1 VSNPGARLSRERVL
15 QAAVELADRDGI
27 DSLTMRKLG
36 ERLGAGPM
44 SLYYHVANK
53 HALLDGMVDIV
64 FSEIEVPS
72 AHMDWKQAMRRRAIS
87 TREVL
92 RRHPWALGRM
102 EATKSPGPSDLRL
115 HDAVLGC
122 LREAGFSVEMAVQAY
137 SVQDAYIYGFALQER
152 TLEFGTSEEFAKTAR
167 KRVKEVETKVDDA
180 ARLYPHLA
188 EVVGGYIAKHGY
200 DAAAAFEFGLEV
212 ILDGLE
218 KLRTRA
224 VPMSRAAIR
233 GARSARRGG

>member
-1 VSNPGARLSRERVL
+1 MGDPGTRLSRERVL
-15 QAAVELADRDGI
+15 KAAVHLADHYGI

-36 ERLGAGPM
+36 EHLGAGPM

-53 HALLDGMVDIV
+53 RALLDGMVDLV
-64 FSEIEVPS
+64 FSEIELPS
-72 AHMDWKQAMRRRAIS
+72 AHVDWKQAMRRRAIS

-115 HDAVLGC
+115 HDAVLRC
-122 LREAGFSVEMAVQAY
+122 LRQAGFSVEMAVQAY

-152 TLEFGTSEEFAKTAR
+152 TLEFGTREEFAQAAR
-167 KRVKEVETKVDDA
+167 KRVKEVETKAEDA
-180 ARLYPHLA
+180 ARLYPYLA
-188 EVVGGYIAKHGY
+188 EVVAGYVAKHGY
-200 DAAAAFEFGLEV
+200 DAAEAFEFGLDV

-218 KLRTRA
+218 KLRTS
-224 VPMSRAAIR
+224 SRREGPATPR

>member
-1 VSNPGARLSRERVL
+1 MADPGARLSRDRVL
-15 QAAVELADRDGI
+15 KAAVELADREGI
-27 DSLTMRKLG
+27 DSLTMRTLA
-36 ERLGAGPM
+36 EHLDAGPM

-53 HALLDGMVDIV
+53 RALLDGMVDIV
-64 FSEIEVPS
+64 FTEIELPRTET
-72 AHMDWKQAMRRRAIS
+72 DWKQAMRRRAIS

-102 EATKSPGPSDLRL
+102 EATSSPGPNDLGL
-115 HDAVLGC
+115 HDAVLAC
-122 LREAGFSVEMAVQAY
+122 LRQAGFSVEMAVQAY
-137 SVQDAYIYGFALQER
+137 SVQDAYIYGFVLQER
-152 TLEFGTSEEFAKTAR
+152 TLEFGSREEFAQTAR

-200 DAAAAFEFGLEV
+200 NAAEAFEFGLEV

-218 KLRTRA
+218 KLRA
-224 VPMSRAAIR
+224 PGS
-233 GARSARRGG
+233 RSARRGG

>member
-1 VSNPGARLSRERVL
+1 VSDRGARLSRERVL
-15 QAAVELADRDGI
+15 EAAVELADRDGI

-36 ERLGAGPM
+36 EHLGAGPM

-72 AHMDWKQAMRRRAIS
+72 AEVDWKQAMRRRAIS

-102 EATKSPGPSDLRL
+102 EATKSPGPNDLRL
-115 HDAVLGC
+115 HDAVLRC
-122 LREAGFSVEMAVQAY
+122 LRQGGFSVEMAVQAY

-152 TLEFGTSEEFAKTAR
+152 TLAFGTRDEFAQTAR
-167 KRVKEVETKVDDA
+167 KRVKEVETRVDDA
-180 ARLYPHLA
+180 ARLYPYLA
-188 EVVGGYIAKHGY
+188 EVVGGYVAKHGY
-200 DAAAAFEFGLEV
+200 NAAEAFEFGLDV

-218 KLRTRA
+218 RLRTD
-224 VPMSRAAIR
+224 SRTSKR
-233 GARSARRGG
+233 TARRMTN

>member
-1 VSNPGARLSRERVL
+1 VSDRGARLSRERVL
-15 QAAVELADRDGI
+15 EAAVELADRDGI

-36 ERLGAGPM
+36 EHL
-44 SLYYHVANK
+44 ANK

-72 AHMDWKQAMRRRAIS
+72 AEVDWKQAMRRRAIS

-102 EATKSPGPSDLRL
+102 EATKSPGPNDLRL
-115 HDAVLGC
+115 HDAVLRC
-122 LREAGFSVEMAVQAY
+122 LRQGGFSVEMAVQAY

-152 TLEFGTSEEFAKTAR
+152 TLAFGTRDEFAQTAR
-167 KRVKEVETKVDDA
+167 KRVKEVETRVDDA
-180 ARLYPHLA
+180 ARLYPYLA
-188 EVVGGYIAKHGY
+188 EVVGGYVAKHGY
-200 DAAAAFEFGLEV
+200 NAAEAFEFGLDV

-218 KLRTRA
+218 RLRPGT
-224 VPMSRAAIR
+224 VPDPNVATR
-233 GARSARRGG
+233 GARSARRDG

>member
-1 VSNPGARLSRERVL
+1 M
-15 QAAVELADRDGI
+15 QLADRNGI

-36 ERLGAGPM
+36 EHLGAGPM

-53 HALLDGMVDIV
+53 RALLDGMVDIV
-64 FSEIEVPS
+64 FGEIEVPS
-72 AHMDWKQAMRRRAIS
+72 AQVDWKQAMRRRAIS

-102 EATKSPGPSDLRL
+102 EATKVPGPSDLRL

-122 LREAGFSVEMAVQAY
+122 LRQAGFTVELAVQAY

-152 TLEFGTSEEFAKTAR
+152 TLEFGTRDEFAQTAR
-167 KRVKEVETKVDDA
+167 TRVKQVEAKVEDA
-180 ARLYPHLA
+180 ARVYPFLA

-200 DAAAAFEFGLEV
+200 NASEAFEFGLDV

-218 KLRTRA
+218 NLRA
-224 VPMSRAAIR
+224 GAAPKPGAATR

>member
-1 VSNPGARLSRERVL
+1 VGDPGVRLSRDRVL
-15 QAAVELADRDGI
+15 KAAVELADREGI

-36 ERLGAGPM
+36 EHLGAGPM
-44 SLYYHVANK
+44 SIYYYVVNK

-64 FSEIEVPS
+64 FSEIELPS
-72 AHMDWKQAMRRRAIS
+72 PEADWKRAMRQRAIS

-102 EATKSPGPSDLRL
+102 EATTSPGPSDLRL

-122 LREAGFSVEMAVQAY
+122 LRQAGFSVEMAVQAY

-152 TLEFGTSEEFAKTAR
+152 TLAFGTREEFANTAR

-200 DAAAAFEFGLEV
+200 DAAQAFEFGLDV

-218 KLRTRA
+218 KLRT
-224 VPMSRAAIR
+224 VSRSSKR
-233 GARSARRGG
+233 TARRMTN

>member
-1 VSNPGARLSRERVL
+1 M
-15 QAAVELADRDGI
+15 ELADRDGI
-27 DSLTMRKLG
+27 DSLTMRRLG
-36 ERLGAGPM
+36 EHLGAGPM

-53 HALLDGMVDIV
+53 RALLDGMVDIV
-64 FSEIEVPS
+64 FGEIEVPS
-72 AHMDWKQAMRRRAIS
+72 AQVDWKKAMRQRAIS
-87 TREVL
+87 TRAVL

-102 EATKSPGPSDLRL
+102 EATRSPGPSDLRL

-122 LREAGFSVEMAVQAY
+122 LRQAGFSVEMAVQAY

-152 TLEFGTSEEFAKTAR
+152 TLEFGTREEFAQTAR
-167 KRVKEVETKVDDA
+167 KRVKQVETRVDDA
-180 ARLYPHLA
+180 ARLYPFLA

-200 DAAAAFEFGLEV
+200 NASEAFEFGLDV

-218 KLRTRA
+218 NLRTG
-224 VPMSRAAIR
+224 VSPKPRAATR

>member
-1 VSNPGARLSRERVL
+1 MR
-15 QAAVELADRDGI
+15 AAVELADHEGI

-36 ERLGAGPM
+36 EHLGAGPM

-53 HALLDGMVDIV
+53 GALLDGMVDIV
-64 FSEIEVPS
+64 FSEIELPS
-72 AHMDWKQAMRRRAIS
+72 AEVDWKAAMRKRAIS

-102 EATKSPGPSDLRL
+102 EATGSPGPSDLRL
-115 HDAVLGC
+115 HDAVLRC
-122 LREAGFSVEMAVQAY
+122 LRQAGFSVEMAVQAY

-152 TLEFGTSEEFAKTAR
+152 TLAFGTREEFAKTAR
-167 KRVKEVETKVDDA
+167 KRVKQVETKVDDA

-188 EVVGGYIAKHGY
+188 EVVGGYIAKYGY
-200 DAAAAFEFGLEV
+200 DAAEAFEFGLEV

-218 KLRTRA
+218 RLRAGARPSPPAST
-224 VPMSRAAIR
+224 R

>member
-1 VSNPGARLSRERVL
+1 VSDRGARLSRERVL
-15 QAAVELADRDGI
+15 EAAVELADRDGI

-36 ERLGAGPM
+36 EHLGAGPM

-72 AHMDWKQAMRRRAIS
+72 AEVDWKQAMRRRAIS

-102 EATKSPGPSDLRL
+102 EATKSPGPNDLRL
-115 HDAVLGC
+115 HDAVLRC
-122 LREAGFSVEMAVQAY
+122 LRQGGFSVDMAVQAY

-152 TLEFGTSEEFAKTAR
+152 TLAFGTRDEFAQTAR
-167 KRVKEVETKVDDA
+167 KRVKEVETRVDDA
-180 ARLYPHLA
+180 ARLYPYLA
-188 EVVGGYIAKHGY
+188 EVVGGYVAKHGY
-200 DAAAAFEFGLEV
+200 NAAEAFEFGLDV

-218 KLRTRA
+218 RLRTD
-224 VPMSRAAIR
+224 SRSSKR
-233 GARSARRGG
+233 TARRMTN

>member
-1 VSNPGARLSRERVL
+1 VSDRGARLSRERVL
-15 QAAVELADRDGI
+15 EAAVELADRDGI

-36 ERLGAGPM
+36 EHLGAGPM

-72 AHMDWKQAMRRRAIS
+72 AEVDWKQAMRRRAIS

-92 RRHPWALGRM
+92 RRHPWALGRT
-102 EATKSPGPSDLRL
+102 EATKSPGPNDLRL
-115 HDAVLGC
+115 HDAVLRC
-122 LREAGFSVEMAVQAY
+122 LRQGGFSVEMAVQAY

-152 TLEFGTSEEFAKTAR
+152 TLAFGTRDEFAQTAR
-167 KRVKEVETKVDDA
+167 KRVKEVETRVDDA
-180 ARLYPHLA
+180 ARLYPYLA
-188 EVVGGYIAKHGY
+188 EVVGGYVAKHGY
-200 DAAAAFEFGLEV
+200 NAAEAFEFGLDV

-218 KLRTRA
+218 RLRTD
-224 VPMSRAAIR
+224 SRTSKR
-233 GARSARRGG
+233 TARRMTN

>member
-1 VSNPGARLSRERVL
+1 VSDRGARLSRERVL
-15 QAAVELADRDGI
+15 EAAVELADRDGI

-36 ERLGAGPM
+36 EHLGAGPM

-72 AHMDWKQAMRRRAIS
+72 AEVDWKQAMRRRAIS

-102 EATKSPGPSDLRL
+102 EATKSPGPNDLRL
-115 HDAVLGC
+115 HDAVLRC
-122 LREAGFSVEMAVQAY
+122 LRQGGFSVEMAVQAY

-152 TLEFGTSEEFAKTAR
+152 TLAFGTRDEFAQTAR
-167 KRVKEVETKVDDA
+167 KRVKEVETRVDDA
-180 ARLYPHLA
+180 ARLYPYLA
-188 EVVGGYIAKHGY
+188 EVVGGYVAKHGY
-200 DAAAAFEFGLEV
+200 NAAEAFEFGLDV

-218 KLRTRA
+218 RLRTD
-224 VPMSRAAIR
+224 SRSSKR
-233 GARSARRGG
+233 TARRMTN

>member
-1 VSNPGARLSRERVL
+1 LK
-15 QAAVELADRDGI
+15 AAVKLADRGGI

-36 ERLGAGPM
+36 EHLGAGPM

-64 FSEIEVPS
+64 FGEIEVPS
-72 AHMDWKQAMRRRAIS
+72 VQADWKQAMRRRAIS

-102 EATKSPGPSDLRL
+102 EATKSPGPNDLRL

-122 LREAGFSVEMAVQAY
+122 LRQAGFSVEMAVQAY

-152 TLEFGTSEEFAKTAR
+152 TLEFGTREEFAQTAR

-180 ARLYPHLA
+180 SRLYPFLA

-200 DAAAAFEFGLEV
+200 NAAEAFEFGLDV
-212 ILDGLE
+212 ILEGLE
-218 KLRTRA
+218 KLRTGA
-224 VPMSRAAIR
+224 VPQPRPATR
-233 GARSARRGG
+233 GVRSARRGG

>member
-1 VSNPGARLSRERVL
+1 VSDSSGRLNKERVL
-15 QAAVELADRDGI
+15 KAAVELADRDGI

-36 ERLGAGPM
+36 EHLGAGPM

-53 HALLDGMVDIV
+53 RGLLDGMVDIV
-64 FSEIEVPS
+64 FSEIEVPT
-72 AHMDWKQAMRRRAIS
+72 ADVDWKLAMRRRAIS
-87 TREVL
+87 TRQVL

-152 TLEFGTSEEFAKTAR
+152 TLEFGTSDEFAKTAR
-167 KRVKEVETKVDDA
+167 KRVKEVETKIDDA

-188 EVVGGYIAKHGY
+188 EVVGSYIAQNGY
-200 DAAAAFEFGLEV
+200 DAARAFEFGLDV

-218 KLRTRA
+218 KLRTSAMPKPRA
-224 VPMSRAAIR
+224 GTR
-233 GARSARRGG
+233 GVRSARRGG